1 MRERKTNSRLQDNLI
16 SIKEKLLQVFKK
28 HAIFYG
34 DFTLSSGLKSSYYF
48 DGRMF
53 TLWPEGAYL
62 VGKAVFEILKDT
74 PVEAVGGLTLGADP
88 IVTAVALVSY
98 LKGKPL
104 PAFIVREE
112 LKRHGTQKQIEGN
125 LPENSK
131 VAVVDDVV
139 TTGTS
144 IFKAIEVVERRNCKV
159 VKVVAL
165 LDRHQGGSE
174 ELKQRG
180 YDFVAILSA
189 DAEGSMRI
197 AQS

>member
-1 MRERKTNSRLQDNLI
+1 M
-16 SIKEKLLQVFKK
+16 IKERLLQVFKERS
-28 HAIFYG
+28 ISYG
-34 DFTLSSGLKSSYYF
+34 SFILSTGIKSSYYV
-48 DGRMF
+48 DGRMS

-62 VGKAVFEILKDT
+62 VGKTIFEVLKDI
-74 PVEAVGGLTLGADP
+74 PLEAVGGLTVGADP

-98 LKGKPL
+98 LEGKPL

-144 IFKAIEVVERRNCKV
+144 IFKAIEAVERRNCKV

-174 ELKQRG
+174 ELKRRG
-180 YDFVAILSA
+180 YDFVAILNV

-197 AQS
+197 A